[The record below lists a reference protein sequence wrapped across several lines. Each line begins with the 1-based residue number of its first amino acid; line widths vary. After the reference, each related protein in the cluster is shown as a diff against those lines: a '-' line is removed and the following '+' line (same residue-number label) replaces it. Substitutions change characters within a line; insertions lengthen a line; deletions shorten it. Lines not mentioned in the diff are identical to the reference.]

1 MAVHRR
7 RHFSLGA
14 RKPHVDKRK
23 RGTSYDEHLNG
34 THIDTLS
41 IRDEYGEKKLEIC
54 SPRKSVEMMM
64 LRGASFD
71 LSKQSVAS

>member
-7 RHFSLGA
+7 RHFNLGA
-14 RKPHVDKRK
+14 RKPQVDNRK
-23 RGTSYDEHLNG
+23 RGTSYDEHLKG
-34 THIDTLS
+34 TEIDTLS
-41 IRDEYGEKKLEIC
+41 IRDEYGEKKLDIC
-54 SPRKSVEMMM
+54 SPRNSVETMM

>member
-1 MAVHRR
+1 
-7 RHFSLGA
+7 
-14 RKPHVDKRK
+14 VDERK

-34 THIDTLS
+34 TLIVTLS
-41 IRDEYGEKKLEIC
+41 IRDEYGEKKLDIC
-54 SPRKSVEMMM
+54 SPRNSVEMMT

>member
-1 MAVHRR
+1 
-7 RHFSLGA
+7 
-14 RKPHVDKRK
+14 VDKRK

-34 THIDTLS
+34 TQIDTLS
-41 IRDEYGEKKLEIC
+41 IRCEYGEKKFDIC

-71 LSKQSVAS
+71 LSKQRVAS

>member
-1 MAVHRR
+1 M
-7 RHFSLGA
+7 
-14 RKPHVDKRK
+14 DKRK

-34 THIDTLS
+34 TQIETLS
-41 IRDEYGEKKLEIC
+41 IRGEYGEKKLDIC

-71 LSKQSVAS
+71 LSKQRVASWKS